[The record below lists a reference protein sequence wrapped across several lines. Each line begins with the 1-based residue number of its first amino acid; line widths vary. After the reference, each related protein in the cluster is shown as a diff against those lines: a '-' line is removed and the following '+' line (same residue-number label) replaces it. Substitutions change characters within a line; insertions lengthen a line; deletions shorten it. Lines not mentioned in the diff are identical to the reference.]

1 MPSVSKAQQRA
12 MGAAEH
18 GADFPLA
25 RKLRASMTHQQL
37 HDFASG
43 SMAGKPAHVA
53 PPHPQKSASPLHPGR
68 NLGKFLHPRRSR

>member
-1 MPSVSKAQQRA
+1 MPAKSRSEQRL

-25 RKLRASMTHQQL
+25 RKLRKTMTHKQL

-43 SMAGKPAHVA
+43 SMKGKPERVRKRKKAKKKPRGFV
-53 PPHPQKSASPLHPGR
+53 PGTTQ
-68 NLGKFLHPRRSR
+68 F